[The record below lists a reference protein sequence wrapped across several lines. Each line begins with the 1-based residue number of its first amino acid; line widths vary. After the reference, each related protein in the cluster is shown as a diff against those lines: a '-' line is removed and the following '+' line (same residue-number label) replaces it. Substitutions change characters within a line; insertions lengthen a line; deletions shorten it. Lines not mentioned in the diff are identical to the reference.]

1 VTASDTIRGKRM
13 SILVTGGAGYI
24 GSQML
29 YQLVDAGERVVV
41 LDNLSTGFDWA
52 IPPGV
57 PAVVGD
63 VGDAGVLDALIA
75 EHGVRAILHF
85 AASVVVPESVADP
98 LRYYR
103 NNTVNSRSLIEAA
116 VRGGVEHFA
125 FSSTAAVYG
134 EPDRVPIAE
143 DAPTR
148 PMSPYGSSKLMVE
161 IMLRDAARA
170 HGFRY
175 VILRY
180 FNVAGADPQLR
191 TGQSTRGATHLIKVA
206 AETALGLRPKLEI
219 YGTDYPTPDGT
230 CIRDYIHVG
239 DLAAAHSDALR
250 YLRNGG
256 GSLTLNCG
264 YGRGFSV
271 LEVIE
276 AVKRASGVDFRVE
289 LAARRPGDLA
299 RVVAAADRAR
309 ALLGWQPRLD
319 DLATIIAH
327 ALAWER
333 KRMALG
339 SGQAHAG

>member
-1 VTASDTIRGKRM
+1 MT
-13 SILVTGGAGYI
+13 ILVTGGAGYI
-24 GSQML
+24 GSQMA
-29 YQLVDAGERVVV
+29 YQLVDSGERVVV

-52 IPPGV
+52 IPAGV
-57 PAVVGD
+57 RAVAGD
-63 VGDAGVLDALIA
+63 VGDARLLDAVIA
-75 EHGVRAILHF
+75 EHGVSAILHF

-116 VRGGVEHFA
+116 VRGGVEHFV

-134 EPDRVPIAE
+134 EPSKIPVAE
-143 DAPTR
+143 DAPAR
-148 PMSPYGSSKLMVE
+148 PMSPYGSSKLMAE

-175 VILRY
+175 MILRY

-219 YGTDYPTPDGT
+219 FGTDYPTPDGT

-239 DLAAAHSDALR
+239 DLAAAHCDALR

-256 GSLTLNCG
+256 ESLTLNCG

-271 LEVIE
+271 LEVID
-276 AVKRASGVDFRVE
+276 AVKRASGVDFRVDF
-289 LAARRPGDLA
+289 AARRPGDPA
-299 RVVAAADRAR
+299 RIVAAADRAR
-309 ALLGWQPRLD
+309 ALLGWQPRLG
-319 DLATIIAH
+319 DLSTIVAH

-339 SGQAHAG
+339 SGQASAG

>member
-1 VTASDTIRGKRM
+1 MT
-13 SILVTGGAGYI
+13 ILVTGGAGYI
-24 GSQML
+24 GSQMA
-29 YQLVDAGERVVV
+29 YQLVDSGERVVV
-41 LDNLSTGFDWA
+41 LDNLSTGFDWTF
-52 IPPGV
+52 PPGV
-57 PAVVGD
+57 PMVAGD
-63 VGDAGVLDALIA
+63 VGDERLLEAVIA
-75 EHGVRAILHF
+75 DHGISAILHF

-103 NNTVNSRSLIEAA
+103 NNTVNSRALIDAA
-116 VRGGVEHFA
+116 VRGRVEHFI

-134 EPDRVPIAE
+134 EPAEVPIAE

-161 IMLRDAARA
+161 MMLRDAAQA
-170 HGFRY
+170 HGLRY
-175 VILRY
+175 MILRY

-191 TGQSTRGATHLIKVA
+191 TGQATRGATHLIKVA

-256 GSLTLNCG
+256 EPLTLNCG

-289 LAARRPGDLA
+289 IAARRPGDPA
-299 RVVAAADRAR
+299 RIVAAADRAR
-309 ALLGWQPRLD
+309 ALLGWQPRLG
-319 DLATIIAH
+319 DLSTIVAH

>member
-1 VTASDTIRGKRM
+1 MT
-13 SILVTGGAGYI
+13 ILVTGGAGYI
-24 GSQML
+24 GSQMA
-29 YQLVDAGERVVV
+29 YQLVDSGERVVV
-41 LDNLSTGFDWA
+41 LDNLSTGFDWT

-57 PAVVGD
+57 PMVAGD
-63 VGDAGVLDALIA
+63 VGDERLLEAVIA
-75 EHGVRAILHF
+75 DHGISAILHF

-103 NNTVNSRSLIEAA
+103 NNTVNSRALIDAA
-116 VRGGVEHFA
+116 VRGRVEHFI

-134 EPDRVPIAE
+134 EPAEVPIAE

-161 IMLRDAARA
+161 IMLRDAAQA
-170 HGFRY
+170 HGLRY
-175 VILRY
+175 MILRY
-180 FNVAGADPQLR
+180 FNVAGADPKLR
-191 TGQSTRGATHLIKVA
+191 TGQATRGATHLIKVA

-256 GSLTLNCG
+256 EPLTLNCG

-289 LAARRPGDLA
+289 IAVRRPGDPA
-299 RVVAAADRAR
+299 RIVAAADRAL
-309 ALLGWQPRLD
+309 AVLGWQPRLG
-319 DLATIIAH
+319 DLSTIVAH

-339 SGQAHAG
+339 SGQADAG

>member
-1 VTASDTIRGKRM
+1 MT
-13 SILVTGGAGYI
+13 ILVTGGAGYI
-24 GSQML
+24 GSQMA
-29 YQLVDAGERVVV
+29 YQLVDSGERVVV

-57 PAVVGD
+57 PAVAGD
-63 VGDAGVLDALIA
+63 VGDARLLDALVA
-75 EHGVRAILHF
+75 EHGVSAIIHF

-116 VRGGVEHFA
+116 VRGGVEHFI

-148 PMSPYGSSKLMVE
+148 PMSPYGSSKLMAE
-161 IMLRDAARA
+161 IILRDAAR
-170 HGFRY
+170 
-175 VILRY
+175 V
-180 FNVAGADPQLR
+180 R

-256 GSLTLNCG
+256 ESLTLNCG
-264 YGRGFSV
+264 YGHGFSV
-271 LEVIE
+271 LEVID
-276 AVKRASGVDFRVE
+276 AVKRAAGVDFRVE
-289 LAARRPGDLA
+289 FAARRPGDPA
-299 RVVAAADRAR
+299 RIVAAADRAR
-309 ALLGWQPRLD
+309 ALLGWQPQFGELS
-319 DLATIIAH
+319 TIVAH

-333 KRMALG
+333 QRMALARR
-339 SGQAHAG
+339 QAHAG

>member
-1 VTASDTIRGKRM
+1 MT
-13 SILVTGGAGYI
+13 ILVTGGAGYI
-24 GSQML
+24 GSQMA
-29 YQLVDAGERVVV
+29 YQLVDSGERVVV

-57 PAVVGD
+57 PAVAGD
-63 VGDAGVLDALIA
+63 VGDARLLDALIA
-75 EHGVRAILHF
+75 EHGVSAIIHF

-116 VRGGVEHFA
+116 VRGGVEHFIL
-125 FSSTAAVYG
+125 SSTAAVYG

-148 PMSPYGSSKLMVE
+148 PMSPYGSSKLMAE
-161 IMLRDAARA
+161 IILRDAARA
-170 HGFRY
+170 HGLRY
-175 VILRY
+175 MILRY

-219 YGTDYPTPDGT
+219 FGTDYPTPDGT

-256 GSLTLNCG
+256 ESLTLNCG
-264 YGRGFSV
+264 YGHGFSV
-271 LEVIE
+271 LEVID
-276 AVKRASGVDFRVE
+276 AVKRAAGVDFRVE
-289 LAARRPGDLA
+289 FAARRPGDPA
-299 RVVAAADRAR
+299 RIVAAADRAR
-309 ALLGWQPRLD
+309 ALLDWQPQFGELS
-319 DLATIIAH
+319 TIVAH

-333 KRMALG
+333 QRMALARR
-339 SGQAHAG
+339 QAHAG